1 MAERGERVTMTGS
14 SAQDGRCTISAV
26 GRRLAL
32 SFVTLL
38 IVVLNLAGAAQG
50 SFGGAQGWALPKKG
64 VLIRQGLLRQALDQV
79 FTVSAPVKVECRGLH
94 PVALTKGGRGFLQ
107 IRCSTS
113 LNIKDFIYH
122 LDSRG
127 RIYVTRSP
135 KR

>member
-1 MAERGERVTMTGS
+1 MAERSRGCHHDRIS
-14 SAQDGRCTISAV
+14 CQNWRCTISAV

-38 IVVLNLAGAAQG
+38 IVVLTLAGAAQG
-50 SFGGAQGWALPKKG
+50 TFGGAQAWAFPKNQ
-64 VLIRQGLLRQALDQV
+64 VLVRQGLLRQALDRV
-79 FTVSAPVKVECRGLH
+79 FPMFAPVKVACRGLH

-127 RIYVTRSP
+127 RTYVTRSP
-135 KR
+135 KP